1 MAVRTALVLGAGG
14 VTAAAWQA
22 GMVAGMADLGL
33 ELDADRVIGTGCG
46 ALVAAQLTSGRDPQ
60 RVTESLAAPLASLR
74 PTPWTAPLRQAVV
87 QLQPSHKHAVQ
98 VLGRTAIRDWT
109 PLWQAVRIEQLAAD
123 LVGVPWPKSLVV
135 VATNAVTGRPAY
147 FTAREPLDVATAVAA
162 SWAVAGIHP
171 AVRVD
176 SQWYFDGALRSPLNA
191 DVASGAASV
200 IVLAPVG
207 RVGDVTGCGRRQA
220 QGLRNADSVVRL
232 IRPDRA
238 SRIAMA
244 VEADLGRGV
253 GATMAAGRDQGQC
266 YGAQFAGQWP
276 GLG

>member
-1 MAVRTALVLGAGG
+1 MAARTALVLGAGG

-22 GMVAGMADLGL
+22 GMIAGMADLGL
-33 ELDADRVIGTGCG
+33 DLDAERVIGTSCG
-46 ALVAAQLTSGRDPQ
+46 ALVAARLTAGRDPQ
-60 RVTESLAAPLASLR
+60 DCAEMLAAPLAWLR
-74 PTPWTAPLRQAVV
+74 PIPWTAPLRRAFV
-87 QLQPSHKHAVQ
+87 QLHPSHKHAVQ
-98 VLGRTAIRDWT
+98 AVGRSAIRDWT
-109 PLWQAVRIEQLAAD
+109 PQWQAVRIEQLAAD
-123 LVGVPWPKSLVV
+123 LVGVPWPTSLVI

-147 FTAREPLDVATAVAA
+147 FTAREPIDVAAAVAA
-162 SWAVAGIHP
+162 SWAVAGTHP

-176 SQWYFDGALRSPLNA
+176 SEWYLDGALRSPLNA

-253 GATMAAGRDQGQC
+253 GATMAAGRNQGQC